1 MDLEYRCGWEEEER
15 KKEKQTREEFE
26 KELMKVYG
34 RAIEKFT
41 EMRLRVEFKTAHEM
55 FTYAKISYRKKRG
68 MIRESIFIKCPKC
81 GKVGKLRR
89 NRRHYYIYHKY
100 QSCHIGTCSEF
111 YDFVDEIYRM
121 YRSRSSLT
129 EEKRRGVKRSVFID
143 IDGDCEVWRDEG

>member
-1 MDLEYRCGWEEEER
+1 MKIAITVRSVIKMQELGYRCSLLYKAFWEEE
-15 KKEKQTREEFE
+15 REEI
-26 KELMKVYG
+26 
-34 RAIEKFT
+34 R
-41 EMRLRVEFKTAHEM
+41 EFKRADEM

-121 YRSRSSLT
+121 YRSSSSLT
-129 EEKRRGVKRSVFID
+129 EEVKKGKEGIE
-143 IDGDCEVWRDEG
+143 CELSR